1 MKPFIAGVF
10 AIAASVGGP
19 AVASAEPAGWDINA
33 YVVCTEQLKYAFV
46 GGDFT
51 PKGRMD
57 TPAMHTA
64 YRTCCDVAGGAYVPQ
79 RDGSGFTCTAPPGRP
94 M

>member
-10 AIAASVGGP
+10 AIAAAIGFP
-19 AVASAEPAGWDINA
+19 ALAAAEPAGWDINA
-33 YVVCTEQLKYAFV
+33 YVLCTDQLKPAFI

-57 TPAMHTA
+57 SSAMLNA
-64 YRTCCDVAGGAYVPQ
+64 YRTCCDVAGGAWVPQ
-79 RDGSGFTCTAPPGRP
+79 PEGSGFTCTAPPARP
-94 M
+94 I